1 MTTAAGSPE
10 SNGPNGPSDA
20 DGRPVLVVNA
30 DDYGLTDGVSR
41 GILEGAERGVITS
54 VSVITL
60 GPGFAA
66 SAPLLAGTGLGVG
79 AHLAAVG
86 EDPPLLT
93 ASEIPTLVDARGRL
107 AASWRQFLPRAAL
120 GRIDP
125 DDLRREFTAQLAAV
139 QGAGLAVDHL
149 DTHQNLHLWPM
160 VRDVVLDVGEAADV
174 RVVRVTRSRSRGPV
188 GVVVRRLARDL
199 EARLDTRGW
208 RYPTASTG
216 LDEAGGLDVAA
227 MVTSVGVL
235 GEAVRDAG
243 VAGSVNL
250 SAELATHP
258 GHPTDADRQRYAWDY
273 RWDEELDALCSPQVR
288 DAIEAAG
295 FRLGTFADLA
305 PAG

>member
-1 MTTAAGSPE
+1 MGDP
-10 SNGPNGPSDA
+10 
-20 DGRPVLVVNA
+20 RPLLVVNA

-54 VSVITL
+54 TSVLTL
-60 GPGFAA
+60 GPGFAD

-86 EDPPLLT
+86 EDPPLLS
-93 ASEIPTLVDARGRL
+93 ASEIPSLVDARGRL

-125 DDLRREFTAQLAAV
+125 DDLRREFTAQLEAV
-139 QGAGLAVDHL
+139 RGAGLVVDHL

-160 VRDVVLDVGEAADV
+160 VRDVVLDVGDAADV
-174 RVVRVTRSRSRGPV
+174 RVVRVTRSRARGPI
-188 GVVVRRLARDL
+188 GIVVRRLARDL

-216 LDEAGGLDVAA
+216 LDEAGGLDEDAMVAA
-227 MVTSVGVL
+227 VTTL
-235 GEAVRDAG
+235 GAAVTGTGPGQA
-243 VAGSVNL
+243 APEL
-250 SAELATHP
+250 ATAELATHP
-258 GHPTDADRQRYAWDY
+258 GRPTDADRQRYRWGY
-273 RWDEELDALCSPQVR
+273 RWDEELDALCSPRVR
-288 DAIEAAG
+288 HAIDAAG

-305 PAG
+305 AAS